1 MIRIKL
7 ENNTYWVYLN
17 NGSAIPY
24 DKGENNEGYYKAL
37 DLCRL
42 RLGTTLKENK
52 IKVIKVPFIGLWLV
66 W

>member
-1 MIRIKL
+1 MLAIKKL
-7 ENNTYWVYLN
+7 ECGVYRVHHILTNYSDRMYETLN
-17 NGSAIPY
+17 
-24 DKGENNEGYYKAL
+24 EAL

-42 RLGTTLKENK
+42 RCNTNLKENN

>member
-1 MIRIKL
+1 MITIRKL
-7 ENNTYWVYLN
+7 NCGMYRVHHLLTNH
-17 NGSAIPY
+17 SDQI
-24 DKGENNEGYYKAL
+24 YKEFNQAL

-42 RLGTTLKENK
+42 RIGTILKENK

>member
-1 MIRIKL
+1 MLIIRQQQDKWYRVHHL
-7 ENNTYWVYLN
+7 FTNYSDQEYDTLN
-17 NGSAIPY
+17 
-24 DKGENNEGYYKAL
+24 KAL

-42 RLGTTLKENK
+42 RCNTNLKENN